1 VTWDSTDRISPAA
14 LTGEGLADG
23 QCFLSRPAVSDHS
36 EERFMGKE
44 SQSNHGEGNPEA
56 ADRFNTAEKAFV
68 GSERGKKKIKEG
80 PKVSPGEEADL
91 AKAEQAGRDH
101 AKDDDS
107 QTAMRNKR

>member
-1 VTWDSTDRISPAA
+1 MS
-14 LTGEGLADG
+14 
-23 QCFLSRPAVSDHS
+23 
-36 EERFMGKE
+36 MGKE

-68 GSERGKKKIKEG
+68 ASASGKKKIKEG
-80 PKVSPGEEADL
+80 PKVSPDEEADL

-107 QTAMRNKR
+107 QTAFRPKR

>member
-1 VTWDSTDRISPAA
+1 MGWLMGNA
-14 LTGEGLADG
+14 
-23 QCFLSRPAVSDHS
+23 FRPVQQFSDHS

-68 GSERGKKKIKEG
+68 GSGRGKKKIKEG

-107 QTAMRNKR
+107 QTAFRTKG